1 MKYLYIILL
10 LSCFSFNSCL
20 NGDNN
25 PALHYK
31 SNSSLDDKLKYSKFD
46 WEETKAITLELSTPN
61 DGIVN
66 VRAINGEILYQGFL
80 ANGILSEFILNIPKE
95 LDQVL
100 VEYED
105 NKELVSVGA
114 KRIRFTF

>member
-1 MKYLYIILL
+1 MKKSYYFLPIIILL
-10 LSCFSFNSCL
+10 LASCL
-20 NGDNN
+20 DADEN

-31 SNSSLDDKLKYSKFD
+31 ANSTLAEKLQHSKYNWSD
-46 WEETKAITLELSTPN
+46 TKPIAIELTSPN

-80 ANGILSEFILNIPKE
+80 SNGILSEFILNIPE
-95 LDQVL
+95 EIEQVII
-100 VEYED
+100 EYED
-105 NKELVSVGA
+105 KQELVGVGA